1 MKEQITITK
10 KKLLLTTIIIVIAII
25 AAIQTL
31 HIYLCR

>member
-25 AAIQTL
+25 AAIQRL

>member
-10 KKLLLTTIIIVIAII
+10 KKLLLTTIIIAIAII
-25 AAIQTL
+25 AAIQRL